1 MKYVQLSDIPPDFFD
16 SITKH
21 INNYT
26 VGLTVPEET
35 RYSANVR
42 LCGTGTLVE
51 INGHYGILTAYHVI
65 EGLLRL
71 TEELT
76 KIGSKKPSDIKEIGL
91 ILDQNLHRPKFPLP
105 YLNII
110 KVARGEVDKD
120 GPDLGLIIF
129 PPIHAGTIK
138 SLKSFYNLGLRR
150 EQVLHNPPGNY
161 IGLWFLCGFIDEFTT
176 DDQPSRG
183 YDRVKGFRG
192 KCILLPEVNRAYCID
207 DYDYFEFEVLYNEDK
222 NFPMSYGG
230 MSGGGVWQL
239 TKFDGKSW
247 KARDLI
253 FSGVIFYQNYDSSSA
268 HNRLSIKS
276 HGRQSIYKYVVDYP
290 L

>member
-1 MKYVQLSDIPPDFFD
+1 MEYVQLSDIPPDFFD

-71 TEELT
+71 TEELI
-76 KIGSKKPSDIKEIGL
+76 KIGSKKSSDVKEIGL

-110 KVARGEVDKD
+110 KVARGEVDTD

-150 EQVLHNPPGNY
+150 EQVLHNPPGND

-176 DDQPSRG
+176 DDQPR
-183 YDRVKGFRG
+183 K
-192 KCILLPEVNRAYCID
+192 
-207 DYDYFEFEVLYNEDK
+207 
-222 NFPMSYGG
+222 
-230 MSGGGVWQL
+230 
-239 TKFDGKSW
+239 
-247 KARDLI
+247 
-253 FSGVIFYQNYDSSSA
+253 
-268 HNRLSIKS
+268 
-276 HGRQSIYKYVVDYP
+276 
-290 L
+290 